1 MELKCMTKKIDQIAN
16 LWEKTK
22 DPKYKDLWYKLIEE
36 MHGLNNPERRTVSID
51 TSNQKDVRRDRTSK
65 QWSNLVIELNLVAQ
79 AWKPYGPIIKMKAH
93 NLDRIITWGKKTG
106 DDKEDRRSSNTVEK
120 NKRP

>member
-1 MELKCMTKKIDQIAN
+1 MKEKSINLK
-16 LWEKTK
+16 
-22 DPKYKDLWYKLIEE
+22 
-36 MHGLNNPERRTVSID
+36 VSNI
-51 TSNQKDVRRDRTSK
+51 TSK

-79 AWKPYGPIIKMKAH
+79 AWRPYGHIIKMKAH